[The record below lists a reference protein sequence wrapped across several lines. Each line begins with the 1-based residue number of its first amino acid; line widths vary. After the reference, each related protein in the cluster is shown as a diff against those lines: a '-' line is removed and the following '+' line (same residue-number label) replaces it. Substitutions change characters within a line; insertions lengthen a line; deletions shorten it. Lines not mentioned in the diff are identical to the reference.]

1 MEVLVY
7 TKENCPYCEK
17 AKAFLKEK
25 NVEYKELSIKE
36 PQVAAELLEKT
47 DQKGVPVIE
56 ADDGIVIGFNKQ
68 ALIKLLKL
76 Q

>member
-17 AKAFLKEK
+17 TKAFLKEK
-25 NVEYKELSIKE
+25 NVEYKELNIKE